1 MIVTYVT
8 GMQQGELQM
17 ITQKLEES
25 RKQNE
30 TLKRENE
37 ALKLVIEQLTTQLDE
52 KNKLLVTKDEEAQL
66 LRRELQACEAGRVHV
81 ERQQAKFNAFSGL
94 DSVSIL
100 YCFFSIVIENDK
112 LLSSIA
118 KFARRPARGVFS
130 RYCSI
135 SK

>member
-1 MIVTYVT
+1 MANLPNMIVADVA
-8 GMQQGELQM
+8 GMQKGELQM
-17 ITQKLEES
+17 TTQKLEES
-25 RKQNE
+25 RKENE

-81 ERQQAKFNAFSGL
+81 ERQQAEFNAFNGL

-100 YCFFSIVIENDK
+100 
-112 LLSSIA
+112 
-118 KFARRPARGVFS
+118 
-130 RYCSI
+130 
-135 SK
+135 